1 MGTIGTFKES
11 SLLLGMMSQAR
22 LFQGARDASRPASN
36 QAAFDALPV
45 VPSPSEPR
53 PLQPPEPR

>member
-1 MGTIGTFKES
+1 MNTIGTFKES

-45 VPSPSEPR
+45 PGPSEPR